1 MQAASTLPPR
11 MLVHP
16 VPGGAGYPQQEARDL
31 YKLPTQGEDHAG
43 TKGNQG
49 RLEIPFW
56 FGKHC
61 DV

>member
-1 MQAASTLPPR
+1 

-31 YKLPTQGEDHAG
+31 HKLPTQGEDHAG